1 VLEFAVYSA
10 PTFRHSVETAFRYVH
25 LMNEA
30 ADFRIEVAGEQARC
44 VLHSTV
50 PLPRVAIDF
59 PVPDSIAVVESSLGR
74 ADLQNA
80 IDGLI
85 ESGALDVTLNNLE
98 SANSIRSQVL
108 AEDRA
113 RGLLTIGETVLVVLL
128 AAAGFYGTQ
137 RYLVAVGRREYAI
150 RASLGAGPSA
160 LSRLVFKRGLLL
172 GLPGLLLSL
181 PLVFILVS
189 WLYKEEYVRSDYSVV
204 SVTLIV
210 AAVAMGLLV
219 LMTAASIGPSLQ
231 ARRTQPA
238 PLLREE

>member
-1 VLEFAVYSA
+1 VVGELIPFSMTEAEGTEIVGVLEDLSYGHPDSD
-10 PTFRHSVETAFRYVH
+10 VEPMIF
-25 LMNEA
+25 L
-30 ADFRIEVAGEQARC
+30 
-44 VLHSTV
+44 
-50 PLPRVAIDF
+50 AIDF

-113 RGLLTIGETVLVVLL
+113 RGLLTIGETVRVVLL